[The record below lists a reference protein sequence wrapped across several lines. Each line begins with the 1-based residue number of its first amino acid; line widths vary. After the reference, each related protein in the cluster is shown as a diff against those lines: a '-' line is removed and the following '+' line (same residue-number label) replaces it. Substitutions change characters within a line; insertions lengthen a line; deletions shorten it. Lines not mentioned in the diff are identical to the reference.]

1 MLERFGSNLYL
12 SKLVQGINEL
22 DDSILSNQTTILLR
36 KSVNLTK
43 LVESKGV
50 SIEFRNPLYHPH
62 DGHSPVVTSSS
73 FSHVGDDGTVYN
85 SVSVTD
91 DGNGNLD
98 LVVLESSG
106 VQRKVLIGIGTVD
119 YENGAVK
126 FNTNFTPISQNIF
139 FTITVQPDNKD
150 IFVFENKI
158 LRVSRGY
165 SDSVKVSLVSQEN
178 RKQSLRGTN
187 VGH

>member
-1 MLERFGSNLYL
+1 ML
-12 SKLVQGINEL
+12 I
-22 DDSILSNQTTILLR
+22 
-36 KSVNLTK
+36 TK
-43 LVESKGV
+43 LGV
-50 SIEFRNPLYHPH
+50 N
-62 DGHSPVVTSSS
+62 
-73 FSHVGDDGTVYN
+73 N
-85 SVSVTD
+85 
-91 DGNGNLD
+91 NG
-98 LVVLESSG
+98 
-106 VQRKVLIGIGTVD
+106 K
-119 YENGAVK
+119 
-126 FNTNFTPISQNIF
+126 PISQNIF